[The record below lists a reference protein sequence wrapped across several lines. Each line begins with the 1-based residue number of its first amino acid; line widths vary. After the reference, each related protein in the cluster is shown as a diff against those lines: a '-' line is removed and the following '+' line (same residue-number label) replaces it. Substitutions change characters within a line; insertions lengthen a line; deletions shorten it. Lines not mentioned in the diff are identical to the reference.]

1 MELFEVPVAIPDK
14 IRQLLRSVVASNGV
28 PSEGWDRVDAQLNNW
43 ADDPEALADDGLEPP
58 NLESLPLIREVSQAL
73 RKLPVDPPT
82 RLVPN
87 CEAGAVFEWKQ
98 APLLWTLEVER
109 DGALE
114 VTVFRHGRILSRHR
128 IA

>member
-1 MELFEVPVAIPDK
+1 MELLEISVAIPDK
-14 IRQLLRSVVASNGV
+14 IRHLLRSVVASSGV
-28 PSEGWDRVDAQLNNW
+28 PTTGWDRVDAQLKSW

-58 NLESLPLIREVSQAL
+58 SLQSLPLIREVSQAL
-73 RKLPVDPPT
+73 RELPVDPPA

-98 APLLWTLEVER
+98 PPLLWTLEVEQ

-128 IA
+128 TA